1 MVSATAPLPLDL
13 AQQAERRLGARI
25 FEIYGCT
32 ESGCVATRWT
42 TAAGDWLMR
51 DDMRLEALGEGY
63 AIVADF
69 LQAPVALADVIET
82 VDYRTFR
89 LVGRSADMVNIAGKR
104 ASLAGLGRILT
115 DIDGVRDGVF
125 IPPESVVD
133 TDVQRLVAI
142 VVAPGIS
149 AEAIRSALRRRVD
162 PVFVPRRVILV
173 DQLPR
178 NETGKLPMER
188 LRALLEQ
195 TSSHE
200 GN

>member
-1 MVSATAPLPLDL
+1 
-13 AQQAERRLGARI
+13 
-25 FEIYGCT
+25 
-32 ESGCVATRWT
+32 
-42 TAAGDWLMR
+42 
-51 DDMRLEALGEGY
+51 
-63 AIVADF
+63 
-69 LQAPVALADVIET
+69 T